1 MINLISRSVLLLG
14 IFISTAFA
22 EQFSQTSKIQ
32 ILGKIL
38 DSDTKIGLEYANVV
52 LYKESDNSQ
61 VTGTIT
67 DVDGNFRLIVPSR
80 GKFFVKADFI
90 GYEVQEIRNIDL
102 TSDKR
107 RVSLGDIYLK
117 YASIQ
122 SEEVEVVAERSPVT
136 AHIDKKVVNVSSQ
149 ITSVSGNATDVLE
162 NVPSVAVDVEG
173 NVSLRGS
180 ENFRVLIDGVPSVLD
195 PSDALQ
201 QIPASTIDKIEIIT
215 NPSVK
220 YAPDGDSGII
230 NIITKKGKLEGASG
244 VVNLNT
250 GINDKHGADF
260 LLNYRKGNYQFFL
273 GGDFNKNERKGS
285 EVTINRTT
293 ENGITSYINSD
304 GSSTRNRDSWGINT
318 GVSGKITPNDDLN
331 FSVRFGDRSFGRSS
345 LLNYEEYS
353 DLDENRLYYK
363 SDNDFERSGG
373 FYSLSTNYK
382 HSFNQKGHEISTQV
396 VYSNRKADEESV
408 NELTNTN
415 NQVVEGQ
422 ISKEFDDPS
431 KRLEARLDYTLPFT
445 EKDKFEFGI
454 QNRIRLQEEMTERL
468 SYDTLQAIYV
478 LEDGSV
484 RHTEYDEDIRSVYG
498 IYARKGEKFGF
509 QAGVRGEYT
518 GREISVTEDNSEFS
532 IDRWDFFPTFHTSYE
547 FSKGNSVMASYS
559 RRIKRPRGWYLEPF
573 ETWTDAYNV
582 RRGNP
587 DLKPEDIDSYEIGYQ
602 TILGNATLSS
612 EVYYR
617 ASTNKIE
624 RVRSVYAENVTLH
637 SFENVGE
644 DYSLGAEFMLNTG
657 FFSWW
662 DLNYSANLYKYKV
675 EGELNGVSFDES
687 SFSWGFQ
694 LNNTLKLNSDTKF
707 QLSSTYRSS
716 TASAQGE
723 RKGFLTFNAAVRYNV
738 IRKFLTA
745 TLQVRDIFGSSKRES
760 ITEGVGFYEYNSHKR
775 DAPTVMVNLN
785 FNFNNYKPERNK
797 NRSGGDDD
805 GGEF

>member
-1 MINLISRSVLLLG
+1 MKNILLVVTLLLS
-14 IFISTAFA
+14 FLTSIS
-22 EQFSQTSKIQ
+22 FSQRRNGDNIIIT
-32 ILGKIL
+32 GRVL
-38 DSDTKIGLEYANVV
+38 DSDSQIALEYSNVV

-61 VTGTIT
+61 VTGAVT

-117 YASIQ
+117 YAAIQ
-122 SEEVEVVAERSPVT
+122 SEEVEIVAERSPVT

-162 NVPSVAVDVEG
+162 NVPSVAVDVDG

-180 ENFRVLIDGVPSVLD
+180 ETFRVLIDGVPSVLD

-230 NIITKKGKLEGASG
+230 NIITKKGKLEGTSG

-273 GGDFNKNERKGS
+273 GGDFNKNESKGS

-408 NELTNTN
+408 NELTNAN

-509 QAGVRGEYT
+509 QGGVRGEYT

-723 RKGFLTFNAAVRYNV
+723 RKGFLTLNAAVRYNV